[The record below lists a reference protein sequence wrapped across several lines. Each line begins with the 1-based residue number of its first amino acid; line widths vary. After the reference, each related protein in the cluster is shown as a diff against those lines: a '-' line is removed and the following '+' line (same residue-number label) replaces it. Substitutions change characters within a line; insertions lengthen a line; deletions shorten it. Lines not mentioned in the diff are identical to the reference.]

1 MRILTASLTAVF
13 RLEMIGL
20 EVLMTGLAALRSV
33 TGAKFQSPLAVERQQ
48 LVRPIVVAYE
58 NRAVANP
65 AGSVGMEADTVA
77 AETYP
82 ANTPRRGGLLAQ
94 YRRLIACRGD
104 KPIAAPVA
112 VTGCAIARTA

>member
-1 MRILTASLTAVF
+1 
-13 RLEMIGL
+13 MIGL
-20 EVLMTGLAALRSV
+20 EVRMTGLAALRSV
-33 TGAKFQSPLAVERQQ
+33 TGAKFQSPLAVECQQ
-48 LVRPIVVAYE
+48 LVRPIAVAYE

-65 AGSVGMEADTVA
+65 AGSIGMKADTVA

-82 ANTPRRGGLLAQ
+82 ANIPRRGGLLAQ

-112 VTGCAIARTA
+112 VTGCAIARTAQFVWAT